1 MVFCPTNKYKIGGR
15 SENIILY
22 KYISEDDDKPRQL
35 WTRDNQPYV
44 MCNKIIQIII
54 SCPQP
59 LCGFLLSHSSFN
71 KHNLNKI

>member
-1 MVFCPTNKYKIGGR
+1 MDFLGGQKV
-15 SENIILY
+15 SNISNIY
-22 KYISEDDDKPRQL
+22 KYQRMMTIPGSCGVG
-35 WTRDNQPYV
+35 DNQPYV